1 MLEWASKFY
10 DVILSTW
17 HTEVNIALMATIILS
32 TLMLREKWIMD
43 VAFDIGKI
51 YLLVKAS
58 FFVSWRMAA
67 VLPSTQLPLDEV
79 IKTNQW

>member
-1 MLEWASKFY
+1 MLEWVSKFY

-43 VAFDIGKI
+43 MAIDIDEI
-51 YLLVKAS
+51 YL
-58 FFVSWRMAA
+58 
-67 VLPSTQLPLDEV
+67 
-79 IKTNQW
+79 